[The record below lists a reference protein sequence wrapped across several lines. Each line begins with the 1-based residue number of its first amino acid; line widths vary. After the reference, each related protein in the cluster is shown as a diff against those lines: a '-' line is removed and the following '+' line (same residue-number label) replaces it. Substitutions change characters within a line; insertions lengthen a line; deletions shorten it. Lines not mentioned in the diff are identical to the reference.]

1 MIFKHKNIS
10 IANLSQYTLIAV
22 ALLFTAQVQAQEN
35 AQQAP
40 AVVELFTSKYCPACP
55 PADQNLNTILQQN
68 PNVIGIS
75 CHVTYFD
82 RSSRKDLY
90 SQVFCDARQ
99 NIYKM
104 ALRTGG
110 IYTPMAIVNGQQ
122 LADARDRSKLTRLTS
137 KTPPKHRLVGLQKN
151 GAYLDIQLPAIE
163 MNKDAD
169 VWLVTLEKSAKA
181 ANRPTSYHRYQSVAT
196 DMKKLL
202 RWDGSATN
210 MAYPIKDDA
219 NTRYAVLVQTYK
231 GGILASGQT
240 D

>member
-1 MIFKHKNIS
+1 MIFKHKNS
-10 IANLSQYTLIAV
+10 KIAV
-22 ALLFTAQVQAQEN
+22 FNQLAFLIIALLYPINTQAQN
-35 AQQAP
+35 TAPQAP

-55 PADQNLNTILQQN
+55 PADQNLNALLQQN

-75 CHVTYFD
+75 CHVTYFN
-82 RSSRKDLY
+82 RHNVKDLY

-110 IYTPMAIVNGQQ
+110 IYTPMAIVNGEKVV
-122 LADARDRSKLTRLTS
+122 DARNRKQLQRSIDT
-137 KTPPKHRLVGLQKN
+137 KHKRYQPVGLQIN
-151 GAYLDIQLPAIE
+151 GTYLDIQLPAIE

-169 VWLVTLEKSAKA
+169 VWLVTLEKSPKA
-181 ANRPTSYHRYQSVAT
+181 ANRPTSYHRYRSVAT

-210 MAYPIKDDA
+210 MAYPIEADA

-240 D
+240 P